1 VRFVLFVAFVV
12 RFPAGKEQPMAFLTV
27 RFRSE
32 SLVKQ
37 DAMNV
42 FFPEGTR
49 GRLPVLYLLHG
60 LSDNHTAW
68 QRRTSI
74 ERYLDGKRLI
84 VVMPDTHRFFYV
96 NDPRPGGQAYEDHII
111 RDVIGTMDR
120 MFPTVRGRRGRA
132 VAGLSM
138 GGYGALMLA
147 MRHPDKFSTAVSH
160 SGALHFAHAFP
171 KSRGPQYGDVA
182 ELSKALPRR
191 AYDLWAL
198 ARRLKRSRRRLA
210 IRLDCGTE
218 DGLIESNRTFHAH
231 LTRLGID
238 HEYAEHSGAHDWAY
252 WDAHVQDTLR
262 FVLRHLRAN

>member
-1 VRFVLFVAFVV
+1 
-12 RFPAGKEQPMAFLTV
+12 MAFLTI

-49 GRLPVLYLLHG
+49 GPLPVLYLLHG

-68 QRRTSI
+68 QRRTSL

-96 NDPRPGGQAYEDHII
+96 NDPRPGGQAYEDHIV
-111 RDVIGTMDR
+111 RDVVGTVDR
-120 MFPTVRGRRGRA
+120 MFPTVRSRRGRA

-147 MRHPDKFSTAVSH
+147 MRHPDKFSAAVSH
-160 SGALHFAHAFP
+160 SGALVFAHTFQGT
-171 KSRGPQYGDVA
+171 RGRDFRDVGA
-182 ELSKALPRR
+182 LSEALPRR
-191 AYDLWAL
+191 AYDLWSL
-198 ARRLKRSRRRLA
+198 ARRQRKSRRRMA
-210 IRLDCGTE
+210 IRFDCGTE
-218 DGLIESNRTFHAH
+218 DGLIDANRAFHAH
-231 LTRLGID
+231 LDKLGLP
-238 HEYAEHSGAHDWAY
+238 HEYAEHPGAHEWAY
-252 WDAHVQDTLR
+252 WDLHVQDTLK
-262 FVLRHLRAN
+262 FVLAHLRRK